1 MHAAFG
7 GGHRRRM
14 FTMNLGRR
22 AETPEQIED
31 LESYIAIHL
40 PAWAGRVH
48 GPAMLRTATPN
59 RMRHLEQVIAH
70 EGHLPGL
77 RARVVEKA
85 RVAREAHSQPGAVL
99 SASA

>member
-1 MHAAFG
+1 
-7 GGHRRRM
+7 M

-31 LESYIAIHL
+31 LESYIGIHL
-40 PAWAGRVH
+40 KSWAGRVH
-48 GPAMLRTATPN
+48 GATMLRTATPN

-70 EGHLPGL
+70 EGHLPAL
-77 RARVVEKA
+77 RAAVVEQA
-85 RVAREAHSQPGAVL
+85 RAAREAHASRGAAL